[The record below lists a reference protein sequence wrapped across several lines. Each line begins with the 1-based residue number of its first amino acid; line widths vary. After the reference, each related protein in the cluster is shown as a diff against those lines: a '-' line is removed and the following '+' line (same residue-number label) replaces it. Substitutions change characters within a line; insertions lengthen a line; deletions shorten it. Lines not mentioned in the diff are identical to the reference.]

1 MKSCRSLSIPEP
13 RPVGRNLRAIT
24 TPARHFSDCGSHSRG
39 EVAKAKPAVAI
50 GSYPFFDPQ
59 HGPNTNVVLRAR
71 DPQKLATATRAVEDM
86 LQRVRGAQSSGG

>member
-24 TPARHFSDCGSHSRG
+24 TSARHFSDCGSHSRG

-50 GSYPFFDPQ
+50 GSYPFFDPR
-59 HGPNTNVVLRAR
+59 HGPDTKVVLRAR
-71 DPQKLATATRAVEDM
+71 DAHKIAQAKRAVEEV
-86 LQRVRGAQSSGG
+86 LERVPWAQSS